1 MKLSAI
7 LLAAVLGMPVYGQ
20 GENGADGGSS
30 VCGDGLIYTQ
40 AQCCKAQA
48 FDLADVDC
56 KPPREA
62 PSSLE
67 SFKALCAA
75 EDDTPLL

>member
-20 GENGADGGSS
+20 GENGAGEGGS
-30 VCGDGLIYTQ
+30 VCGAGLIYTL

-56 KPPREA
+56 KPPREP

-67 SFKALCAA
+67 SFKALCAS
-75 EDDTPLL
+75 EDEIPLL